1 MKIYVL
7 IDNEDNILSVDNLK
21 IFLKQEDA
29 ERMIRCGQALAYET
43 VDALNSVEVD
53 EIYKRDIARGWLNEG
68 TNK

>member
-21 IFLKQEDA
+21 IVLKQEDA

-53 EIYKRDIARGWLNEG
+53 
-68 TNK
+68 

>member
-1 MKIYVL
+1 MKVYVL

-21 IFLKQEDA
+21 IVLKQEDA
-29 ERMIRCGQALAYET
+29 ERMVRCGQALAYET

-53 EIYKRDIARGWLNEG
+53 EIYKRDIARGWLNVG

>member
-1 MKIYVL
+1 MKVYVL

-21 IFLKQEDA
+21 IVLKQEDA

-53 EIYKRDIARGWLNEG
+53 EIDKRDIGRGWLNEG

>member
-1 MKIYVL
+1 MKVYVL

-21 IFLKQEDA
+21 IVLKQEDA

-43 VDALNSVEVD
+43 VDVLNSVEVD
-53 EIYKRDIARGWLNEG
+53 EIYKRDIGRGWLNEG